1 MSQEQDKIFFR
12 NFTLTLA
19 FIAAMMITFYV
30 IADMVTDEGENAK
43 TNVNNISVAELTKP
57 VGQVAVAGEETEN
70 TIVQNEIVADASA
83 VGKSISGESVYNGL
97 CVNCHGIAVLAA
109 MIPQAGDAAAWGP
122 RIKKGTDLL
131 YANAINGYTG
141 ELGMMP
147 AKGGNPALSDEEVK
161 AAVDYIIS
169 QVQ

>member
-19 FIAAMMITFYV
+19 FIVVMMITFYV
-30 IADMVTDEGENAK
+30 IADMVTNEGENAK
-43 TNVNNISVAELTKP
+43 TNVNTISVAELTKP
-57 VGQVAVAGEETEN
+57 VGQVVVAGEKLEDTV
-70 TIVQNEIVADASA
+70 VQNEIVADASA
-83 VGKSISGESVYNGL
+83 VGKSINGESIYNGL
-97 CVNCHGIAVLAA
+97 CVNCHGIAALAA

-122 RIKKGTDLL
+122 RIKKDTDVL

-147 AKGGNPALSDEEVK
+147 AKGGNLALSDEEVK

>member
-19 FIAAMMITFYV
+19 FIAVMMITFYV

-43 TNVNNISVAELTKP
+43 TNVNTISVAELTKP
-57 VGQVAVAGEETEN
+57 VGQVAVAGEESEDTV
-70 TIVQNEIVADASA
+70 VQNEIVADASA
-83 VGKSISGESVYNGL
+83 ASKSINGESVYNGL
-97 CVNCHGIAVLAA
+97 CVNCHGIAALAA
-109 MIPQAGDAAAWGP
+109 MIPQAGDAAAWEP
-122 RIKKGTDLL
+122 RIKKGTDVL

-147 AKGGNPALSDEEVK
+147 AKGGNPDLSDEEVK